1 MEDESVS
8 PPPVEQSVPEPT
20 MPGGPQGQYPTQP
33 APPYAAPFPVTSSA
47 HEMMGRIVL
56 GFVLILIGWI
66 MSSVYLS
73 ALDGDAVS
81 VVQTI
86 GLVFRSIGL
95 VIVVI
100 AMLQGALLQNWYS
113 ERTRM
118 GILIAAGLIVI
129 GV

>member
-1 MEDESVS
+1 MEEDNEA
-8 PPPVEQSVPEPT
+8 PQPVEQRVPGSQNSY
-20 MPGGPQGQYPTQP
+20 GGSGQPQYQP
-33 APPYAAPFPVTSSA
+33 VPPYAASFPMTEIPN
-47 HEMMGRIVL
+47 EMMGRVIL
-56 GFVLILIGWI
+56 GFILILIGWI

-73 ALDGDAVS
+73 ALDGDATT
-81 VVQTI
+81 VVQMI

-100 AMLQGALLQNWYS
+100 AMLQGALLQSWYS